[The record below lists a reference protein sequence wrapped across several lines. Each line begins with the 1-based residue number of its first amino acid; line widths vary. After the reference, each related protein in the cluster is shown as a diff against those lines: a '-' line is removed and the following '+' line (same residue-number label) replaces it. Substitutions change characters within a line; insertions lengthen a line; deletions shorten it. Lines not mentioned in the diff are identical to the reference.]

1 MIGGHDSASLNEN
14 SVLAFLTRTVSL
26 DSKKCKK
33 KKQNSH
39 KIMEHLE
46 VLHNFVIYFT
56 SLAMRFLLFG
66 DQISTEQ
73 MTVADQPIAF
83 LSSIDRC
90 AGNLARDVS
99 HLW

>member
-1 MIGGHDSASLNEN
+1 
-14 SVLAFLTRTVSL
+14 
-26 DSKKCKK
+26 
-33 KKQNSH
+33 
-39 KIMEHLE
+39 MEHLE

-73 MTVADQPIAF
+73 MTVADRPIAF

-90 AGNLARDVS
+90 AGNVARDVS